1 MQLVLTITPEV
12 TGVFGKHLNQ
22 VAVFHRWSAMNIFEA
37 LLVLILGF
45 VIGVPS
51 SMVGLGG
58 GFIIVPVLILFFQ
71 IPAKNAIAISLIAIC
86 GTTFSSTLG
95 YIRQRQ
101 VDYKLGL
108 FYDLLDIP
116 GIFLGAYITTLLPQ
130 NVLAGICGIFII
142 FIVIVLIRN
151 KRNPCSGK
159 NLNPNDAT
167 MEWTRNGNDSEGN
180 IFTYTLRSPLL
191 ALASSF
197 LGGLI
202 TGLSGLG
209 GGITDVSTMIILGVP
224 TQIAVATSEFAM
236 AVTNGAGVVAH
247 GFLNNILI
255 EYALPIT
262 VGTIIGAQ
270 VGCSLAKR
278 VKGKAIRKILSLI
291 AILAGLRLIFSF
303 FAP

>member
-1 MQLVLTITPEV
+1 
-12 TGVFGKHLNQ
+12 
-22 VAVFHRWSAMNIFEA
+22 MNIVEA

-45 VIGVPS
+45 MVGVPS

-58 GFIIVPVLILFFQ
+58 GFIVVPVLILFFQ
-71 IPAKNAIAISLIAIC
+71 LPANNAIAISLVAIC

-95 YIRQRQ
+95 YIRQRG

-108 FYDLLDIP
+108 FYDILDVP
-116 GIFLGAYITTLLPQ
+116 GIVLGAYITTLLPQ
-130 NVLAGICGIFII
+130 NVLAGICGVFII
-142 FIVIVLIRN
+142 FISVLLIRN
-151 KRNPCSGK
+151 KGKTFSGK
-159 NLNPNDAT
+159 NPKANDAN
-167 MEWTRNGNDSEGN
+167 MEWTRNGIDSEGHA
-180 IFTYTLRSPLL
+180 FMYTLRSPPL

-209 GGITDVSTMIILGVP
+209 GGITDVSTMILLGVP
-224 TQIAVATSEFAM
+224 AQIAVATSEFAM

-247 GFLNNILI
+247 GLLNNVLI

-262 VGTIIGAQ
+262 IGTIIGAQ

-291 AILAGLRLIFSF
+291 AILAGLRLIYSF
-303 FAP
+303 FTL